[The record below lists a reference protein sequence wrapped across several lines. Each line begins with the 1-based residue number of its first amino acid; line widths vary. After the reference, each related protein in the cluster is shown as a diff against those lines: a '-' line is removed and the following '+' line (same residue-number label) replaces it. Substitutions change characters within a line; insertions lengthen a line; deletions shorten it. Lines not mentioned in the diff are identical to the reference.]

1 MPPAAPRIAAGKNY
15 VHKEGR
21 NINMANQVLLNNI
34 SYLERLLS
42 AMEEKITRMS
52 QLSASIQ
59 KEELYYSCYELTP
72 NIFKLPKSL
81 KFHPIL
87 KFYLWL
93 LCFAFLLCG
102 GEVSIILATMHLLAN
117 LYLMKRVRSKL
128 LSFIVWSCTLFF
140 GTFIL
145 LMLPFS
151 NTDYMGRLYGSK
163 FLIACLL
170 AYLATFIFAK
180 RFIDQVNRELEV
192 ENDHTEQSNER
203 LRSRN
208 ETLMAQCRSLN
219 EEIRALQNQVADAV
233 QRMSY
238 PPDYV
243 CLDAA
248 RFFIHALRNDRA
260 DDFRQ
265 LIDLYE
271 KNNYRLQMLESQR
284 ELAGLM
290 NQQIVNQERMTQL
303 LHFSNGLS
311 AANLAAQIQT
321 QAEIRALGTSLNTTL
336 NTVSAYGHRR

>member
-1 MPPAAPRIAAGKNY
+1 
-15 VHKEGR
+15 
-21 NINMANQVLLNNI
+21 MANQVLLNNI

-72 NIFKLPKSL
+72 NIFMLPKSL

-87 KFYLWL
+87 KYILWL
-93 LCFAFLLCG
+93 LVFAPLLSGDKVLMSPAVIQLPLTLYFMKRKRPTLLNIVARFFELLFGPTIFLAIFLPLFGVASGPIGTATTWPRFLLACA
-102 GEVSIILATMHLLAN
+102 VSYFVT
-117 LYLMKRVRSKL
+117 YL
-128 LSFIVWSCTLFF
+128 
-140 GTFIL
+140 
-145 LMLPFS
+145 
-151 NTDYMGRLYGSK
+151 
-163 FLIACLL
+163 
-170 AYLATFIFAK
+170 FAK
-180 RFIDQVNRELEV
+180 WRVTQVNGEMEA
-192 ENDHTEQSNER
+192 ENDHTEQSNEQ

-233 QRMSY
+233 QRMNY

-243 CLDAA
+243 CLDAV
-248 RFFIHALRNDRA
+248 RFFIRALRNDRA

-271 KNNYRLQMLESQR
+271 KNNYRTQMLESQR

-321 QAEIRALGTSLNTTL
+321 QAEIRALGTSLHTTL
-336 NTVSAYGHRR
+336 NTALNTARGYGYRR